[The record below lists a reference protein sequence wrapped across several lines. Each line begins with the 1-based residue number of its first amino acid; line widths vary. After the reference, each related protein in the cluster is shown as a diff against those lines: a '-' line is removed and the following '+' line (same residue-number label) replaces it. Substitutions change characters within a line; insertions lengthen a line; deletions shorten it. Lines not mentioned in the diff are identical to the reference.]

1 VTLVVTLCCATLAAM
16 LATLGYVA
24 SRARKLDA
32 SLDSL
37 LHAQREQ
44 RREMEE
50 SVERLRQYYN
60 RT

>member
-1 VTLVVTLCCATLAAM
+1 MVSTLCFATLAAM
-16 LATLGYVA
+16 LATLSYVA

-32 SLDSL
+32 SLDLL

-44 RREMEE
+44 RREMQGT
-50 SVERLRQYYN
+50 VERLRQYYN